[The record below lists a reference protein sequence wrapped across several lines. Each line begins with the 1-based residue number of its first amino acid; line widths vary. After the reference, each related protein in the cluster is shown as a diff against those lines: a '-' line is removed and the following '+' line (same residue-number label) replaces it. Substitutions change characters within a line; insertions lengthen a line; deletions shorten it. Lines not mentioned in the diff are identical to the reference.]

1 MADKGV
7 MLIMKN
13 CDIHIRDP
21 FVLNHNGKYYMYGT
35 RGKNFGQ
42 CTGGVDVYI
51 GNDLENWSDPISVFD
66 SVKYDLNKQA
76 NWAPEVHKFGD
87 RFYMLA
93 TFLKPDG
100 MRGTYILVSDSPEG
114 EFVPLTG
121 KAITPEGWECLDGT
135 LWVEDGIPYCVFCHE
150 HTQILDGTINY
161 IQLSP
166 DLKQAVSEPAQLF
179 KASSFLGKEATEKHH
194 NITDGPF
201 MYRKADGKLLM
212 IWSTFVNGYA
222 QCVAASDNGKISGK
236 WSHLPTLFDKD
247 GGHGMIF
254 GSLDGKLMLSLHR
267 PNGQPDERP
276 EFFEIRETENS
287 LEIV

>member
-1 MADKGV
+1 MADKGE
-7 MLIMKN
+7 LIMKN

-21 FVLNHNGKYYMYGT
+21 FILVHNGKYYMYGT
-35 RGKNFGQ
+35 RGANFGQ
-42 CTGGVDVYI
+42 GTGGVDVYI
-51 GNDLENWSDPISVFD
+51 GTDLENWSDPIEVFD

-87 RFYMLA
+87 KYYMFA
-93 TFLKPDG
+93 TFMKPDG
-100 MRGTYILVSDSPEG
+100 MRGTYILASDSPENK
-114 EFVPLTG
+114 FVPLTG

-135 LWVEDGIPYCVFCHE
+135 FYVENGIPYCVFCHE

-161 IQLSP
+161 IQLSA
-166 DLKQAVSEPAQLF
+166 DLKCAVSEPVELF
-179 KASSFLGKEATEKHH
+179 KASSFLGKEATEKSH

-201 MYRKADGKLLM
+201 MHRKADGKLLM

-222 QCVAASDNGKISGK
+222 QCVAASDDGKISGK

-254 GSLDGKLMLSLHR
+254 TSLEGKLMLSLHR

-276 EFFEIRETENS
+276 EFFEIRETEEA